1 MLNLNDNSLQV
12 FSTRRA
18 IRASQQEL
26 SDGFLPKAIT
36 IYEFFNNALFVP
48 NRSRA
53 TQIDQILLMREAVQ
67 NTKNATQK
75 LNFTSNFYEFLRNKE
90 YIFSFFKEL
99 AISKKSIS
107 DLKNG
112 D

>member
-36 IYEFFNNALFVP
+36 IYEFFNNAVFVP

-53 TQIDQILLMREAVQ
+53 TQIFQI
-67 NTKNATQK
+67 K
-75 LNFTSNFYEFLRNKE
+75 FL
-90 YIFSFFKEL
+90 
-99 AISKKSIS
+99 
-107 DLKNG
+107 
-112 D
+112 